1 MTPKQRTL
9 LKLTQVLAESGLGD
23 EDCIECLMMVMLTIS
38 IEPESALFAQLEAMG
53 KAIREAAGKKQH

>member
-1 MTPKQRTL
+1 MAGAPMTPHQRTL
-9 LKLTQVLAESGLGD
+9 LKLTQVLAESGLSD

-53 KAIREAAGKKQH
+53 KAIRALP